1 MLTLFWAPKRTLYL
15 IFCFHLLY
23 RLSVEQVAPYA
34 EQMLSAL
41 FAAFKHPDSSEN
53 EYLMKA
59 VMRLISFLGPGM
71 SPVAPMCLQVGGLGL
86 EEGEGT
92 LKVDKG

>member
-1 MLTLFWAPKRTLYL
+1 MLG
-15 IFCFHLLY
+15 
-23 RLSVEQVAPYA
+23 
-34 EQMLSAL
+34 AL

-71 SPVAPMCLQVGGLGL
+71 SPVAPMCLQVGEAGAGGSGVSVVGDSTSG
-86 EEGEGT
+86 EAVTEGCFSIGT
-92 LKVDKG
+92 RLRRR